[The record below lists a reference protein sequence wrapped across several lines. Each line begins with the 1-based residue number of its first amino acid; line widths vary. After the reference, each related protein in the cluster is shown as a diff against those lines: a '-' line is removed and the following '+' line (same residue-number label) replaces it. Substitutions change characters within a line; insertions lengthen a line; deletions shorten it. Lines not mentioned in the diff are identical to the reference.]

1 MVDMNNTRT
10 GASALHFRPLVA
22 HDIDRVPLSC
32 QGTREEVAARIEDL
46 GASALLAFDGEQHVA
61 QLQFRR
67 YDPALRSQNGIW
79 DPRYWGD
86 FGDDAPALPRD
97 TLAIFCFH
105 VGQLDASEARDARYQ
120 QRGIATAL
128 LDALVSYAR
137 ERGFAAII
145 AKHTPPL
152 PAVMGFMGGLS
163 TARYAQRGFR
173 RLDSWVDEELRAA
186 VLERGLVRDDED
198 ANQAATVGCCVLDLR
213 QTPAR

>member
-1 MVDMNNTRT
+1 MHSDNTR
-10 GASALHFRPLVA
+10 GSASALHFRPLVA
-22 HDIDRVPLSC
+22 DDLGRVPLNC
-32 QGTREEVAARIEDL
+32 QGTDEEVAARIEDL
-46 GASALLAFDGEQHVA
+46 GASAVLAFDGEQHVA

-105 VGQLDASEARDARYQ
+105 VGQLDATEARDARYQ

-128 LDALVSYAR
+128 LDRLLAFAR
-137 ERGFAAII
+137 ERGFATII
-145 AKHTPPL
+145 AKHTPPV

-163 TARYAQRGFR
+163 AERYAQRGFR
-173 RLDSWVDEELRAA
+173 RLHSWVDQELRAA
-186 VLERGLVRDDED
+186 VLERGLIRDTDD
-198 ANQAATVGCCVLDLR
+198 ADVAATVGCCVLDLR
-213 QTPAR
+213 QPPVR